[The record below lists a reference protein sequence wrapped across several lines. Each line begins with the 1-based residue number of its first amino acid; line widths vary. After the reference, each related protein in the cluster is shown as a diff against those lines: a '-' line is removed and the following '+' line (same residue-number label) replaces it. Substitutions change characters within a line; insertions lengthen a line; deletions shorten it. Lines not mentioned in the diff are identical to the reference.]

1 MFSNPLKR
9 KQTNLQ
15 QGRKSPNGIECSNFK
30 QPKISGEIKEIVE
43 QRTLLPIFSGREKFI
58 QEAKQHDSII
68 LVGETGSGKT
78 TQIPQY
84 LYEHGLAKGQN
95 LLSL

>member
-15 QGRKSPNGIECSNFK
+15 QGKKSPNGIECSKFK

-43 QRTLLPIFSGREKFI
+43 QRTLLPFSLGEKNLYKKQNSMI
-58 QEAKQHDSII
+58 Q
-68 LVGETGSGKT
+68 
-78 TQIPQY
+78 
-84 LYEHGLAKGQN
+84 
-95 LLSL
+95 LS